1 MDGAKKVT
9 GIKEERIGTIASYHA
24 GELWYLF

>member
-9 GIKEERIGTIASYHA
+9 GIKEEKIGTLASYHT
-24 GELWYLF
+24 GEL